1 MKELLQSL
9 DWNAIITTLWT
20 VILLPILTYITNEI
34 RKYAKAKNVDK
45 YTDILQNNVVNAV
58 KDVYETIVKDIKGT
72 EDWTEEKQAEVKE
85 IAKQKA
91 IMALSNSA
99 YECLKEAN
107 GDFEDYLDSLVGTA
121 LFDVKIK
128 NNC

>member
-9 DWNAIITTLWT
+9 DWNAMVTTLWT

-121 LFDVKIK
+121 LFDVKNQK
-128 NNC
+128 

>member
-9 DWNAIITTLWT
+9 DWNTMITTLWT
-20 VILLPILTYITNEI
+20 VILLPILTYIANEI

-58 KDVYETIVKDIKGT
+58 KDVYEKIIKDIKST
-72 EDWTEEKQAEVKE
+72 KDWTKKKQAEVKE

-99 YECLKEAN
+99 YECLK
-107 GDFEDYLDSLVGTA
+107 
-121 LFDVKIK
+121 
-128 NNC
+128 

>member
-99 YECLKEAN
+99 YACLKEAN

-121 LFDVKIK
+121 LFDVKIQK
-128 NNC
+128 